1 MTVRR
6 SAPAYIITS
15 SIVIILA
22 ILGIGN
28 LLTTRLLERS
38 KESSYKLMRDV
49 LASTLKSSE
58 EKAVVRAEIVASMP
72 AVRSAFI
79 ARDRPRLAAECAR
92 MFKLQDEKYG
102 LNTAQF
108 HTPPGVSFLRLHSP
122 GEFGDDQAP
131 YRPILADVNANSAI
145 RKGIAI
151 SKSGP
156 SMYGIVPIAD
166 DSGKHVGSLEMGL
179 ELAPMLDRLK
189 DAYHIEATAFLD
201 EKMLREVATD
211 LTGDVL
217 TPKNRVG
224 RYIRFHA
231 THPVLAAALVTDGDV
246 EIRDPVNYERTV
258 EGTLWGVQLVPMYDY
273 AGKQIGVYA
282 VAQNLAD
289 VKSRANRARVWQG
302 LAALFGI
309 VLLVGIVLVVVRGLV
324 LSPVESL
331 GRRMAALAAGDTS
344 QPADPPDTYCDELK
358 GMAASYE
365 KLRAEKRERTS

>member
-1 MTVRR
+1 M
-6 SAPAYIITS
+6 
-15 SIVIILA
+15 
-22 ILGIGN
+22 GIGN
-28 LLTTRLLERS
+28 VLTTRLLERS
-38 KESSYKLMRDV
+38 KESSFKLMRDV

-58 EKAVVRAEIVASMP
+58 QKAVAQAEMVASMP

-79 ARDRPRLAAECAR
+79 ARDRPRLAAECAP
-92 MFKLQDEKYG
+92 MFKLMDQKYG

-108 HTPPGVSFLRLHSP
+108 HTPPGISFLRLHDP
-122 GEFGDDQAP
+122 AQFGDNQTS
-131 YRPILADVNANSAI
+131 YRPILADVNANSVI

-156 SMYGIVPIAD
+156 SIYGIVPIAD
-166 DSGKHVGSLEMGL
+166 DAGKHVGSLEMGL

-189 DAYHIEATAFLD
+189 DAYHIEATAFID
-201 EKMLREVATD
+201 ENLLREIATD

-217 TPKNRVG
+217 SPKKRVG
-224 RYIRFHA
+224 RYIRYHA
-231 THPVLAAALVTDGDV
+231 THPVLAAAIVSDRDV
-246 EIRDPVNYERTV
+246 EIRDPVSYERTV

-302 LAALFGI
+302 LAALFAI
-309 VLLVGIVLVVVRGLV
+309 VFLVGVVLVTMRGLV

-331 GRRMAALAAGDTS
+331 GRKMAALAAGDAS
-344 QPADPPDTYCDELK
+344 LPADPPDTYCEELK
-358 GMAASYE
+358 GLAASYE
-365 KLRAEKRERTS
+365 KLRAEKAENVGKPS